1 MKSRM
6 LVATLTLLFAAT
18 SASAA
23 DYKIDASHS
32 SVQFKIKHLAI
43 STVSGRFTDFNGTFS
58 FDPKNMAASKADA
71 SITAQSI
78 NTDHAKRDEH
88 LRNPDFFDTA
98 KFPTLSFKTNRIE
111 AVSADSFKA
120 HGDLNMHGV
129 TKAVV
134 LDVKYGG
141 SVKDPMGTERA
152 AFTATTSISR
162 KDFGLTYNSVLEA
175 GGLALGENVD
185 ITIEVEGI
193 RR

>member
-1 MKSRM
+1 MKNRILITTM
-6 LVATLTLLFAAT
+6 ALLFAAT
-18 SASAA
+18 SAMAA
-23 DYKIDASHS
+23 DYKIDSTHS

-58 FDPKNMAASKADA
+58 FDPKNMAASKAEA
-71 SITAQSI
+71 SIAAKSI
-78 NTDHAKRDEH
+78 NTDQTKRDEH
-88 LRNPDFFDTA
+88 LRSADFFDVA
-98 KFPTLSFKTNRIE
+98 KFSALTFKTNRVE

-120 HGDLNMHGV
+120 HGDLSMHGV
-129 TKAVV
+129 TKPVV

-162 KDFGLTYNSVLEA
+162 KEFGLTYNSVLEA

-185 ITIEVEGI
+185 VILEVEGI
-193 RR
+193 RQ